1 MKLSFRIVTALAAML
16 ATGALA
22 QTSPSASSPTVSV
35 PAAPMPAGT
44 AKIAIIAF
52 QPAVAQTNEGQRD
65 FGQIQQKFAPRQA
78 QLKAL
83 SDEVDSLK
91 KQLQAAGPNLSQD
104 ERSTRL
110 KVISDK
116 EKTLQRDAEDAQAD
130 FQQQM
135 SEAYQGI
142 AQKFYTVLQD
152 YCVKNGFTLVLD
164 ISSQQS
170 PVVYVNQGLDI
181 TPAVVQAYNLQ
192 SGVPAPTKTAPASTT
207 GTTTT
212 HPSTTGTH
220 PKSTSGSAH

>member
-1 MKLSFRIVTALAAML
+1 MKFSLRTLPVLAAVL

-22 QTSPSASSPTVSV
+22 QTAPSPVTV
-35 PAAPMPAGT
+35 PAAPVPAGT
-44 AKIAIIAF
+44 TKIGIIAF
-52 QPAVAQTNEGQRD
+52 QPAVAQTNEGQQD

-91 KQLQAAGPNLSQD
+91 KQLQAAGQNLSQD
-104 ERSTRL
+104 ERANRL

-135 SEAYQGI
+135 SEAYQKI
-142 AQKFYTVLQD
+142 AQKFYGTLQD
-152 YCVKNGFTLVLD
+152 YCVKNGYTLVLD

-170 PVVYVNQGLDI
+170 PVVYVNQAMDI
-181 TPAVVQAYNLQ
+181 TPAVVQAYNIQ
-192 SGVPAPTKTAPASTT
+192 SGVPAPAKVAAPTPAS
-207 GTTTT
+207 GTTHHTAT
-212 HPSTTGTH
+212 HAGATG
-220 PKSTSGSAH
+220 AH